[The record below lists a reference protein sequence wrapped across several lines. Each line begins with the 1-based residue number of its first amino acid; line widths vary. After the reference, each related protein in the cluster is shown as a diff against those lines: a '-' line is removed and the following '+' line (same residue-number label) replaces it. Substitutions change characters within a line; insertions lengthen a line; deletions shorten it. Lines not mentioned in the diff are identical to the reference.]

1 MYQTTAHEIGHNF
14 GATDNPP
21 NCFCATDSASVMCQ
35 GLKAANLWF
44 CPISNYQMIPFL
56 ENRISFLTGGFP
68 NSQSLSGTVNGFNIY
83 QATQKIT
90 SNQVI
95 NSGYT
100 VYKAEEVE
108 LDNNFETKLGAAF
121 DIIID

>member
-1 MYQTTAHEIGHNF
+1 MEENVPRSGTYCAYYLKI
-14 GATDNPP
+14 ATDVD
-21 NCFCATDSASVMCQ
+21 FE
-35 GLKAANLWF
+35 F
-44 CPISNYQMIPFL
+44 
-56 ENRISFLTGGFP
+56 
-68 NSQSLSGTVNGFNIY
+68 Y

-108 LDNNFETKLGAAF
+108 LDNNFEIKLGAAF
-121 DIIID
+121 DIIIDNNGCQ